1 VEDLRPVTR
10 RHFQQRPGPT
20 CAIFRAAAQD
30 GFLFFDQPRGTT
42 QQRTGGLGTA
52 RWSGRSLGHYHVGR
66 LIGAGGMGEVYEAE
80 DLRLGRRVALKVLP
94 TEVASNAERLARFT
108 REARALA
115 ALNHPGIVTIYS
127 VEESEG
133 EHFLT
138 MELVEGRTLAT
149 CVLPQGLPTEPLL
162 DLAIP
167 LAEAVA
173 AAHARGIV
181 HRDLKPANVML
192 TNQGRIKVLDFGLAK
207 LDPGPPADVT
217 TTCFDQTAAGVV
229 VGTLAYMAPEQLA
242 GKPADSRSDVFSLG
256 LVLYEMA
263 AGHHPFQGRTATAL
277 VLAIAQEMPAP
288 LLELRPALP
297 AGLVRLIGSC
307 LEKDPGR
314 RLASAAEVL
323 AGLQAIRQ
331 AAGGSG
337 EWAPAQAA
345 GPMPSVAVLP
355 FADMSPAHD
364 QEYFC
369 DGIAEEIINALTQL
383 EGLRVAART
392 SSFAFKGKPEDVRE
406 IGRRLGIQA
415 VLEGSVRKAGDR
427 LRITVQLIDVADGYH
442 LWSERF
448 DRKADDV
455 FAIQDEISL
464 GVVERLK
471 VKLMAGEAGLLFRR
485 REPTQAAYHLY
496 LKGRYFLNRRR
507 PGDLKLAIEHFE
519 RAIEADP
526 GYAEPHVG
534 IAGTFG
540 VLGLWDYVPSGEAFG
555 RVKTEAMQ
563 ALALDD
569 SLCEAHMLLA
579 WVLAVREWDWQGAN
593 RHFERARR
601 LPAVGGFAGVGM
613 SLCHVVAGHPREA
626 LLTAREIAE
635 REPLSSIAQTQAAAT
650 HVAFGEI
657 AQAVQFLE
665 RALEL
670 DPAMPMALLWLGFC
684 RAVQGRLEEAETLL
698 RESSQQGLPS
708 PTYLAAVLAR
718 AGKMEEA
725 RAVVR
730 AVDEDAGKRYVSR
743 LTLAGA
749 HAAIGEKECSLAL
762 LEQAEQERSAAFTL
776 SVFGPGYLSLSPD
789 WVKEWFAACHDR
801 IGPADPR
808 TELKPSDRER
818 G

>member
-1 VEDLRPVTR
+1 MV
-10 RHFQQRPGPT
+10 
-20 CAIFRAAAQD
+20 
-30 GFLFFDQPRGTT
+30 
-42 QQRTGGLGTA
+42 
-52 RWSGRSLGHYHVGR
+52 
-66 LIGAGGMGEVYEAE
+66 
-80 DLRLGRRVALKVLP
+80 
-94 TEVASNAERLARFT
+94 
-108 REARALA
+108 
-115 ALNHPGIVTIYS
+115 
-127 VEESEG
+127 
-133 EHFLT
+133 
-138 MELVEGRTLAT
+138 
-149 CVLPQGLPTEPLL
+149 
-162 DLAIP
+162 
-167 LAEAVA
+167 
-173 AAHARGIV
+173 
-181 HRDLKPANVML
+181 PA
-192 TNQGRIKVLDFGLAK
+192 
-207 LDPGPPADVT
+207 
-217 TTCFDQTAAGVV
+217 
-229 VGTLAYMAPEQLA
+229 
-242 GKPADSRSDVFSLG
+242 
-256 LVLYEMA
+256 
-263 AGHHPFQGRTATAL
+263 
-277 VLAIAQEMPAP
+277 
-288 LLELRPALP
+288 
-297 AGLVRLIGSC
+297 
-307 LEKDPGR
+307 
-314 RLASAAEVL
+314 
-323 AGLQAIRQ
+323 QAIRELAPTGALRAAINFGNAVLARKDPATGEPKGVSAALARELATRLGLPVRFVPYD
-331 AAGGSG
+331 AAGKVT
-337 EWAPAQAA
+337 A
-345 GPMPSVAVLP
+345 
-355 FADMSPAHD
+355 
-364 QEYFC
+364 
-369 DGIAEEIINALTQL
+369 
-383 EGLRVAART
+383 AART
-392 SSFAFKGKPEDVRE
+392 GVWDVAFLAIDPLRAADIAFTPPYVLIEGTYLVRSDSPLRA
-406 IGRRLGIQA
+406 IGDFDREGIRIA
-415 VLEGSVRKAGDR
+415 VGEGS
-427 LRITVQLIDVADGYH
+427 
-442 LWSERF
+442 
-448 DRKADDV
+448 
-455 FAIQDEISL
+455 
-464 GVVERLK
+464 
-471 VKLMAGEAGLLFRR
+471 
-485 REPTQAAYHLY
+485 AYHLY

-579 WVLAVREWDWQGAN
+579 WVLAVREWDWEGAN

-808 TELKPSDRER
+808 TELKTSDRER